1 MNTRACIV
9 ACIGLWWLAACG
21 GDADE
26 PAPKPSV
33 PVPFATV
40 GDHLGIWDDGDYR
53 PLFIQGVNLGVAVP
67 GTLAGELAA
76 SREQYDRWL
85 NQLGALGINAI
96 RSYTLHYPRFYDA
109 LAHYNRQHAGKPIYL
124 LAGVWLDEENTTGD
138 FFDMTDGFDA
148 SIRENID
155 CAHGKC
161 TIAERRG
168 RAFGEYRT
176 DVSAW
181 IIGWIIGREIAP
193 DEIRSTNLAHPEH
206 TEYAGV
212 AVSLPQ
218 GTPIEAWLVE
228 RLDHLVLYE
237 RERYGVE
244 RPFSISS
251 WPTLDPLHHP
261 TESPNRSMED
271 VEALDL
277 ENIDTRD
284 APGGFFASYHAYPY
298 YPNFMKEDPEYAT
311 ARDEQGPNAYFGYL
325 RDLKRHYATHPL
337 LIAEF
342 GVPTSWGNAHFG
354 AAGMNH
360 GGEDE
365 REQGAYAARMLANM
379 RDANCAGGALF
390 AWIDEWWK
398 RTWIVDELALP
409 RDRYRLWHNV
419 ASPEQNFGLIA
430 FDLGAPDFKRWRAT
444 SGNGR
449 ITEVA
454 ADVDAEFFH
463 VRLKLNAPV
472 TAGEELTIAFDTYG
486 DDVGES
492 RLPDGSSAARRNE
505 FALVYRA
512 PDEAQLYVTQAYDLF
527 GIWHG
532 TSDES
537 QLFHSIAS
545 DGAPWAKVRWRNNE
559 RRDTDLEEPNTIDE
573 VGKLIVGTLD
583 DAVSSRVGLIVD
595 GSTLHV
601 RLPWTLLQFADPSTR
616 SVLADDRSTK
626 PRETLISDGIA
637 LEVDL
642 AGERLTT
649 GRLRWD
655 TWDEAPKTSERLKAS
670 AEILANALREM
681 Q

>member
-1 MNTRACIV
+1 MNARSCIV
-9 ACIGLWWLAACG
+9 ASMGLYWLAACG
-21 GDADE
+21 GDAAE
-26 PAPKPSV
+26 PVPKPSV

-40 GDHLGIWDDGDYR
+40 GDHLGVWDGGDYR
-53 PLFIQGVNLGVAVP
+53 PVFIQGVNLGVAVP

-76 SREQYDRWL
+76 TREQYDGWL
-85 NQLGALGINAI
+85 NQMGALGINAV

-109 LAHYNRQHAGKPIYL
+109 LASYNRQHVDHPIYL
-124 LAGVWLDEENTTGD
+124 LAGVWLDEDNPTRD
-138 FFDMTDGFDA
+138 FFDMTDGFDT

-161 TIAERRG
+161 KIAERRG
-168 RAFGEYRT
+168 RAFGDYRT
-176 DVSAW
+176 DVSEW

-193 DEIRSTNLAHPEH
+193 LEVRSTNLAHPEH
-206 TEYAGV
+206 TQYAGE

-228 RLDHLVLYE
+228 RLDHLVLHE

-244 RPFSISS
+244 RPFSFSS

-261 TESPNRSMED
+261 TESAGSLED
-271 VEALDL
+271 AEAIDL
-277 ENIDTRD
+277 ENIDTHD

-298 YPNFMKEDPEYAT
+298 YPNFINEDPEYAN
-311 ARDEQGPNAYFGYL
+311 ARDEQGSNGYLGYL
-325 RDLKRHYATHPL
+325 RELKHHYATHPL

-365 REQGAYAARMLANM
+365 RAQGADAARMLGNM
-379 RDANCAGGALF
+379 RDAQCAGGAWF

-398 RTWIVDELALP
+398 RTWIVDELAMP
-409 RDRYRLWHNV
+409 RDRYRLWHNL

-430 FDLGAPDFKRWRAT
+430 FELGAPSFERWRAT
-444 SGNGR
+444 TGNGR
-449 ITEVA
+449 IAELA

-463 VRLKLNAPV
+463 VRLKLDA
-472 TAGEELTIAFDTYG
+472 ALAADEELTIAFDTYG

-492 RLPDGSSAARRNE
+492 RLPNGSEAARRNE
-505 FALVYRA
+505 FAVVFRA
-512 PDEAQLYVTQAYDLF
+512 PDQAQLYVTQAYDLF
-527 GIWHG
+527 GIWHDTAG
-532 TSDES
+532 DS

-545 DGAPWAKVRWRNNE
+545 DGAPWAKVRWRNDQH
-559 RRDTDLEEPNTIDE
+559 RAIDVDDTHAIDE
-573 VGKLIVGTLD
+573 VGKLVVGTID
-583 DAVSSRVGLIVD
+583 DAVSTRAGLIVD
-595 GSTLHV
+595 GSIVHV

-616 SVLADDRSTK
+616 SVLADDRSTER
-626 PRETLISDGIA
+626 RETLTSDGVA

-642 AGERLTT
+642 AGERLQTA
-649 GRLRWD
+649 RLGWE
-655 TWDEAPKTSERLKAS
+655 TWDQAPKTTERLKAS
-670 AEILANALREM
+670 AGILADGLL
-681 Q
+681 